1 MSFILDALKKSEAE
15 RQRKST
21 PGFADIPGARAPSRT
36 PRWLWA
42 VGGLLAIN
50 LAVLMALLLRPGGET
65 FPAGPVTTPLELPDV
80 QPAPSVSELVDAA
93 RESRREAEAA
103 ASTGQA
109 GAEPA
114 ARVPVP
120 EPNTGSNQGFPAGN
134 PGSTASRAEPRIDIG
149 SLSTFEQLRA
159 GGTLLLPDLHVDL
172 HVWGEQPADR
182 FVVIN
187 MSRYKEGASLSEG
200 PRVVEILSNGIVLE
214 HRGTTFFLPS
224 P

>member
-21 PGFADIPGARAPSRT
+21 PGFADVPGARAPSGA

-50 LAVLMALLLRPGGET
+50 LAVLMALLLRPGGEAA
-65 FPAGPVTTPLELPDV
+65 PVAGAVTTPLELPDV

-93 RESRREAEAA
+93 RESQREA
-103 ASTGQA
+103 QPA
-109 GAEPA
+109 GSIATERARPVVPA
-114 ARVPVP
+114 PVP
-120 EPNTGSNQGFPAGN
+120 EPEPARAK
-134 PGSTASRAEPRIDIG
+134 PGVDVG

-159 GGTLLLPDLHVDL
+159 AGTLLLPDLHVDL

-187 MSRYKEGASLSEG
+187 MSRYKEGTSLAEG
-200 PRVVEILSNGIVLE
+200 PRVIEILSNGIVME